1 MAGATIATVQKILQG
16 IILPEMQAVKDRLA
30 SIEGEIKS
38 LRGEIQRIADKWDNG
53 VARLENKIDS
63 RITHLGDK
71 LTAI

>member
-16 IILPEMQAVKDRLA
+16 MILPEMQAVKDRLA

-38 LRGEIQRIADKWDNG
+38 LWGEIQRIADKWDNG

-63 RITHLGDK
+63 RITHLR
-71 LTAI
+71 